1 MKTTDILNER
11 AKLYEE
17 VAVEA
22 AQQEVRF
29 KTEDLLEAL
38 SVRDADFEEVTLEDL
53 QEQIARL
60 RARNERNG

>member
-11 AKLYEE
+11 TKLYEE
-17 VAVEA
+17 IATEA
-22 AQQEVRF
+22 ALEDARF

-38 SVRDADFEEVTLEDL
+38 SVRDEDFEDVTLEDL

>member
-11 AKLYEE
+11 TKLYEE
-17 VAVEA
+17 VAAEA
-22 AQQEVRF
+22 ALEDVRF
-29 KTEDLLEAL
+29 STEDLLGAL
-38 SVRDADFEEVTLEDL
+38 AVRDEDFEDTTLEDL